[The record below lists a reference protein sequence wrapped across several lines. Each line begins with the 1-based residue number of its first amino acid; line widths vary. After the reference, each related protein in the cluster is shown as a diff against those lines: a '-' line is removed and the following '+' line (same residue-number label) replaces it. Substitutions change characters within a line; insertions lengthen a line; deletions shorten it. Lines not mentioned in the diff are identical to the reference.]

1 MKPLHVLFCI
11 VVADLLGFGIII
23 PLFPYIAVRL
33 GATPERIT
41 PLLAVY
47 SACQFIAAP
56 LWGRLSDR
64 FGRRPILMSSMLGA
78 ALSYVMLAFGTSMGW
93 LLASRILGGAMA
105 GNIAAAFAYAADVTV
120 NENRAKG
127 LGLVGAAIAI
137 GFMLGPALGGVLA
150 GPHPQAANFTLPALV
165 AAASSSLGLL
175 AVWLW
180 LPESH
185 TPDNRAQHLSVP
197 RRRIAWDVIATRPIL
212 ARLIGA
218 VLLITIAQSILESIV
233 AIWAMDQLGFGPRP
247 VGLYLLLLGALV
259 VAMQGG
265 AAGQLTRRYGEKT
278 VAVTGVVVYI
288 AGLVALAA
296 AHDLPLLLL
305 GGVLCGLGTGA
316 YQPGLSSLA
325 SKQAGANE
333 RGLVMGTYQSA
344 TSLARIIGPS
354 ISGALYASIAFNAPF
369 LAGVAVT
376 LPALVLIA
384 GAQPRAGS

>member
-1 MKPLHVLFCI
+1 
-11 VVADLLGFGIII
+11 
-23 PLFPYIAVRL
+23 
-33 GATPERIT
+33 
-41 PLLAVY
+41 
-47 SACQFIAAP
+47 
-56 LWGRLSDR
+56 
-64 FGRRPILMSSMLGA
+64 
-78 ALSYVMLAFGTSMGW
+78 
-93 LLASRILGGAMA
+93 MA

-165 AAASSSLGLL
+165 AAGASSLGVLG
-175 AVWLW
+175 VWLW

-185 TPDNRAQHLSVP
+185 TAANRAQHSPVP
-197 RRRIAWDVIATRPIL
+197 HRRIAWDLISARPVL
-212 ARLIGA
+212 ARLVGA

-233 AIWAMDQLGFGPRP
+233 AIWAMDRLGFGPRQ

-265 AAGQLTRRYGEKT
+265 AAGQLTRRFGERT
-278 VAVTGVVVYI
+278 VAVAGLVIYI

-296 AHDLPLLLL
+296 TRDLPLLLL
-305 GGVLCGLGTGA
+305 GGLLCGIGTGA
-316 YQPGLSSLA
+316 WQPSLSSLA

-354 ISGALYASIAFNAPF
+354 ISGALYAGIAFNAPF
-369 LAGVAVT
+369 LAGVVVT
-376 LPALVLIA
+376 VPALALIV

>member
-64 FGRRPILMSSMLGA
+64 FGRRPILMSSMFGA

-120 NENRAKG
+120 SENRAKG

-150 GPHPQAANFTLPALV
+150 GPASAGGEFHPAGAGRSRV
-165 AAASSSLGLL
+165 EL
-175 AVWLW
+175 A
-180 LPESH
+180 
-185 TPDNRAQHLSVP
+185 
-197 RRRIAWDVIATRPIL
+197 
-212 ARLIGA
+212 
-218 VLLITIAQSILESIV
+218 
-233 AIWAMDQLGFGPRP
+233 RP
-247 VGLYLLLLGALV
+247 VGRLV
-259 VAMQGG
+259 VAP
-265 AAGQLTRRYGEKT
+265 RK
-278 VAVTGVVVYI
+278 
-288 AGLVALAA
+288 
-296 AHDLPLLLL
+296 
-305 GGVLCGLGTGA
+305 
-316 YQPGLSSLA
+316 S
-325 SKQAGANE
+325 
-333 RGLVMGTYQSA
+333 
-344 TSLARIIGPS
+344 
-354 ISGALYASIAFNAPF
+354 YA
-369 LAGVAVT
+369 
-376 LPALVLIA
+376 
-384 GAQPRAGS
+384 